1 MPTTSTDAGRR
12 GWLPAHVFKPV
23 WIGVALVAAGA
34 GCAQAQPVTP
44 AASAPTSAAADAGTL
59 ADGEVRK
66 VDKENGK
73 ITLKHGEIR
82 NLEMPGM
89 TMVFRVSDAAMLAT
103 VKPGDKIRFKAE
115 KTQGAI
121 VITEIHP
128 VR

>member
-1 MPTTSTDAGRR
+1 MK
-12 GWLPAHVFKPV
+12 LKPLL
-23 WIGVALVAAGA
+23 IGISLVAASA
-34 GCAQAQPVTP
+34 GWAQAQPATP
-44 AASAPTSAAADAGTL
+44 PASAPTSAAADAATL

-89 TMVFRVSDAAMLAT
+89 TMVFRVRDAAMLDT

-115 KTQGAI
+115 KTQGAF
-121 VITEIHP
+121 VVTEIHP